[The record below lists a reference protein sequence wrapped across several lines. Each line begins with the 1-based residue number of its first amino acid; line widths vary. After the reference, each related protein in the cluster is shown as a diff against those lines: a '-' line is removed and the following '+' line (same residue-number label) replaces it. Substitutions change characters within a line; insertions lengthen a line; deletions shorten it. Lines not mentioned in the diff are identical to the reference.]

1 MPGYLSISG
10 NIDISLVP
18 SCSLYIHTKAGI
30 QMKPFSL
37 HSDLVRAK
45 TLVSS
50 PGLRRTTEN
59 EVGKIF
65 ITHFLI
71 FFFTKKYM
79 ISSISCI
86 DLVYA
91 NILEIFLK
99 IVAVFG
105 NCTSHYPISG
115 NQMTLFF
122 L

>member
-1 MPGYLSISG
+1 M
-10 NIDISLVP
+10 
-18 SCSLYIHTKAGI
+18 
-30 QMKPFSL
+30 
-37 HSDLVRAK
+37 RAK

-71 FFFTKKYM
+71 FFFFTKKYM

-115 NQMTLFF
+115 NGMTQFF

>member
-18 SCSLYIHTKAGI
+18 RRSLYIHTKAGI
-30 QMKPFSL
+30 QMKLVSL

-50 PGLRRTTEN
+50 PGLRRATEN

-71 FFFTKKYM
+71 FFLPKNT
-79 ISSISCI
+79 
-86 DLVYA
+86 
-91 NILEIFLK
+91 
-99 IVAVFG
+99 
-105 NCTSHYPISG
+105 
-115 NQMTLFF
+115 
-122 L
+122 